1 MKKRVLLISYN
12 FKPEPTGIGKY
23 CGEQIQW
30 LANRGYDCT
39 VVTTYP
45 YYPYWKVQ
53 EPYFS
58 NRFLYSSEIQYFES
72 GGKIKTLRCPIYVP
86 AKPSGVKRIILDFT
100 FLLSAGLR
108 VLGLVASKKFN
119 VVITVAPSFL
129 IGFLGVMY
137 KKVRGAKLIYHIQD
151 LQIEAARDLQM
162 IKNQR
167 IVDLLFKLEKFIFNK
182 SDVVSS
188 ISESMVDRIQSKA
201 KKKVFLHPNWTD
213 TSQFYPINDQGSL
226 KEQFGFQPMDKVILY
241 SGAIGEKQGL
251 EAILQAAHRFRDQEH
266 WKFVICG
273 SGPYKARLMDLA
285 QSLSLQNLV
294 FLPLQPF
301 EKFNQFLNMADVH
314 LVIQKSI
321 ASDLVMPSKLTTIL
335 AVGGLALITA
345 NPGTGL
351 YTLVN
356 KHKIGILVE
365 AENQEALNTGIWNAL
380 ARATNESIRSA
391 ACAYAE
397 KYLSIENVMQ
407 SFEEHVLSNS
417 TDFSTTTN
425 AALAPNGQE
434 LLEVNG

>member
-1 MKKRVLLISYN
+1 MKKRILLISYN

-23 CGEQIQW
+23 CGEQIHW

-53 EPYFS
+53 EPYYHK
-58 NRFLYSSEIQYFES
+58 RFRFSSEVQQFES
-72 GGKIKTLRCPIYVP
+72 GGKIRTLRCPIYVP
-86 AKPSGVKRIILDFT
+86 ANPSGLKRIILDFT

-108 VLGLVASKKFN
+108 VLGLVFSQKFD

-129 IGFLGVMY
+129 IGFLGVLY
-137 KKVRGAKLIYHIQD
+137 KGLRGAKLLYHIQD

-162 IKNQR
+162 IQNKR
-167 IVDLLFKLEKFIFNK
+167 VIEILFKLEKAIFNR

-201 KKKVFLHPNWTD
+201 EKHVFLHPNWTD
-213 TSQFYPINDQGSL
+213 TSQFYPIKDQESL
-226 KEQFGFQPMDKVILY
+226 KELFGFKSTDKVILY

-251 EAILQAAHRFRDQEH
+251 EAIIQAADRFRNQEN

-273 SGPYKARLMDLA
+273 SGPYKARLIDLA
-285 QSLSLQNLV
+285 ERLDLQNLI
-294 FLPLQPF
+294 FFPLQPF
-301 EKFNQFLNMADVH
+301 EKFNQFLNMADLH
-314 LVIQKSI
+314 LVIQKGI

-351 YTLVN
+351 YALVH
-356 KHKIGILVE
+356 KHNMGILVE

-380 ARATNESIRSA
+380 VGASNESIKSA

-397 KYLSIENVMQ
+397 KYLSIESIMQ
-407 SFEEHVLSNS
+407 SFEEHV
-417 TDFSTTTN
+417 FSTSMN
-425 AALAPNGQE
+425 SMLKGADKLARNE
-434 LLEVNG
+434 KDFVEVNG